1 MEGVLRSV
9 GTYNWGQLPHQEPQG
24 PLRRSKVEH
33 FDNLKLY
40 QRRNPEMDVSW
51 RNQTGKQGSLEKE
64 GKDVLESPE
73 GSGIICWVDLS
84 EDRGVYELQTS
95 AFPYQSQ

>member
-1 MEGVLRSV
+1 
-9 GTYNWGQLPHQEPQG
+9 
-24 PLRRSKVEH
+24 
-33 FDNLKLY
+33 
-40 QRRNPEMDVSW
+40 MDVSW